1 MINFSSMK
9 GFDLKALRESFG
21 ISRPELALA
30 TKIPYGTLGRWENN
44 NTIIKDVDD
53 IRNIQE
59 YFESK
64 ETGEGEMFN
73 PKKSAFEE
81 GLPQYHTIDKIAK
94 GKEAFK
100 VSTDD
105 GARPYYNIDFT
116 EGFEKIF
123 EDEGLAPSYYIN
135 YKPCEDVGW
144 WLNVTGNG
152 MHPHISNGDIIAV
165 KKVENW
171 QTFLMPDEIYGI
183 ITVNGLKTIRTVC
196 FGNDQD
202 YFSLVPSNKNY
213 QTVEIPKNIISTVL
227 KVRTVFKKAF

>member
-1 MINFSSMK
+1 MSGNE
-9 GFDLKALRESFG
+9 LQELRKSVG
-21 ISRPELALA
+21 ITQQSLSD
-30 TKIPYGTLGRWENN
+30 TTGIPLGTIARWESKNLEIVKAIQIGKLNQFFKNFNN
-44 NTIIKDVDD
+44 KTVENS
-53 IRNIQE
+53 E
-59 YFESK
+59 
-64 ETGEGEMFN
+64 
-73 PKKSAFEE
+73 PKNSAFKEDST
-81 GLPQYHTIDKIAK
+81 QYQTTEKIAK

-100 VSTDD
+100 VSIDD
-105 GARPYYNIDFT
+105 GARPYYNVDFT

-123 EDEGLAPSYYIN
+123 EDEKLAPNYYIN
-135 YKPCEDVGW
+135 YEPCKDVGW

-165 KKVENW
+165 KIVEDW
-171 QTFLMPDEIYGI
+171 ETFLMPDEIYGI

-196 FGNDQD
+196 FGNDAD

>member
-1 MINFSSMK
+1 MEIKGLKLKEAIRINYPNQQVAADKLGVSRQTLSTWFRLGNLDK
-9 GFDLKALRESFG
+9 EIIQNVKTKLG
-21 ISRPELALA
+21 I
-30 TKIPYGTLGRWENN
+30 
-44 NTIIKDVDD
+44 D
-53 IRNIQE
+53 IAEINA
-59 YFESK
+59 
-64 ETGEGEMFN
+64 FN
-73 PKKSAFEE
+73 PKNPAFEE
-81 GLPQYHTIDKIAK
+81 GLQQYHAIEKIAK

-100 VSTDD
+100 ISTDD
-105 GARPYYNIDFT
+105 GARPYYNVDFT

-152 MHPHISNGDIIAV
+152 MDPHISNGDIIAV
-165 KKVENW
+165 KIVDDW

-196 FGNDQD
+196 FGNDPD